1 MRRIVRL
8 AFRSSWLLW
17 PFAFLLA
24 VCPAC
29 FSLKISPDTQK
40 SQTVF
45 YQAPQLP
52 FILTQSK
59 SADRAWID
67 PATGSIISFQSICN
81 ESLDLSLETI
91 LQKST
96 SDLMDKK
103 FLKRT
108 NMQYNGRQ
116 SERVLVSG
124 QLDGVTVR
132 LEFIFF
138 KKNSC
143 SYTLSFISLPEHFN
157 KGTDVFNSFIKDF
170 KVQ

>member
-1 MRRIVRL
+1 MSRSVRL
-8 AFRSSWLLW
+8 TFRSSWLLW

-29 FSLKISPDTQK
+29 ISFKISPDIQK
-40 SQTVF
+40 SQTVSH
-45 YQAPQLP
+45 QAPQSP

-59 SADRAWID
+59 NADRAWID

-81 ESLDLSLETI
+81 ESLDPNLETI

-96 SDLMDKK
+96 SELIDKK

-108 NMQYNGRQ
+108 KMQYNGRQ

-124 QLDGVTVR
+124 QLDGVTIH
-132 LEFIFF
+132 LEFLFF

-157 KGTDVFNSFIKDF
+157 KGTDAFNNFIRDF